1 VPFPILA
8 DRGIP
13 PRVGRVVEA
22 SERRHMRLVLSIHVA
37 LSISCDRQDY
47 QPGQRKSD
55 DARRD
60 VLVLAAALARPYPN
74 MCWHR
79 LLPWLLNRLQEKPL
93 EVGRGAQLLSRLFR
107 QISWEGIAAIPR
119 TVPLLAEPAASIG
132 DEPNTAI
139 AIWICAFHDTF
150 LLRPL
155 RGDIVMCDPPRRHR
169 VSQ

>member
-1 VPFPILA
+1 
-8 DRGIP
+8 
-13 PRVGRVVEA
+13 VGRVVEA

-79 LLPWLLNRLQEKPL
+79 LLPWLLNRLLPRAAVKQTDAETIFKIL
-93 EVGRGAQLLSRLFR
+93 NLRADRTGRNPKLPRRGCETARLCDLH
-107 QISWEGIAAIPR
+107 EGGYAGHAIHEI
-119 TVPLLAEPAASIG
+119 TPAARCLHASALI
-132 DEPNTAI
+132 TA
-139 AIWICAFHDTF
+139 ASAASSSQF
-150 LLRPL
+150 
-155 RGDIVMCDPPRRHR
+155 PRA
-169 VSQ
+169 SSPKL

>member
-1 VPFPILA
+1 
-8 DRGIP
+8 
-13 PRVGRVVEA
+13 
-22 SERRHMRLVLSIHVA
+22 MRLVLSIHVA

-60 VLVLAAALARPYPN
+60 GLVLAAALARPYPN

-107 QISWEGIAAIPR
+107 QISCEGIAAIPR
-119 TVPLLAEPAASIG
+119 TVPLLAEPAASTG

-139 AIWICAFHDTF
+139 AIWICAFMTLSNCGH
-150 LLRPL
+150 
-155 RGDIVMCDPPRRHR
+155 
-169 VSQ
+169 